1 MPRSNFRSAR
11 QVRGS
16 RRIKTWSENTGLET
30 LAAGAAANRDLLAS
44 YNEDAG
50 TVIRLLLNVT
60 VQNWAAVADVINIGT
75 LKARAADIGSTPL
88 LATMPGLD
96 WSFKTTIFP
105 TSNGATVNVLATYHF
120 DLKSKRRFE
129 EVDERYLVCFSNGSA
144 ASKTLQWASRT
155 LVLEP

>member
-1 MPRSNFRSAR
+1 MR
-11 QVRGS
+11 
-16 RRIKTWSENTGLET
+16 TWSENSGLET
-30 LAAGAAANRDLLAS
+30 IAAGAAVNRDLLAS

-50 TVIRLLLNVT
+50 TVVRLLLNIT
-60 VQNWAAVADVINIGT
+60 VQNWAAVADIINVGT
-75 LKARAADIGSTPL
+75 VLGRAADIGSTPL

-105 TSNGATVNVLATYHF
+105 TSAGATVNVLSTYHF
-120 DLKSKRRFE
+120 DLKSKRKWS

-144 ASKTLQWASRT
+144 ASKTLQWMSRT